1 MKSFEKYSGNPVFGG
16 DTVGI
21 AFDAYVWR
29 DNDRY
34 RMDFSWRDRKSC
46 AVAFSDDGITWS
58 DPVVTLPNDPSS
70 GWEDHVNRN
79 CVLKIGDTYQ
89 MWYTGQARDH
99 SFIGYAESTDGVH
112 FSRPFREPIMIPE
125 YPWENASV
133 MNPCVLFENGLYRMW
148 YSAGET
154 YEPNVNAYAESKDGI
169 VWKKSRINPV
179 FAREKK
185 NAYECERVG
194 GCQVIRTDDMGYLM
208 FYIGYRDIDTACV
221 CVARSENGITCWER
235 SPMNPLVVP
244 SPDAWDADSC
254 YKPTALWND
263 AENKWMLWYNGRNG
277 RIERI
282 GLAEYYGRDLF

>member
-1 MKSFEKYSGNPVFGG
+1 MNVFEKFSENPVFGSDEIG
-16 DTVGI
+16 TM
-21 AFDAYVWR
+21 FDAYVWR
-29 DNDRY
+29 DGDRY
-34 RMDFSWRDRKSC
+34 RMDISWRDRRSC
-46 AVAFSDDGITWS
+46 AVAFSNDGIAWS
-58 DPVVTLPNDPSS
+58 DPVITLQNDPAS

-79 CVLKIGDTYQ
+79 CVLKIGDVYK

-112 FSRPFREPIMIPE
+112 FSRPFREPIMVPE

-154 YEPNVNAYAESKDGI
+154 YEPNVNAYAESVDGI

-179 FAREKK
+179 FVREKK
-185 NAYECERVG
+185 NAYEKARVG

-263 AENKWMLWYNGRNG
+263 AENKWMLWYNGRNNHA
-277 RIERI
+277 ERI
-282 GLAEYYGRDLF
+282 GYAEFYGRDLF